1 MIVRALAGLAL
12 LALSMAPCA
21 AQTEPPRDGVTPA
34 PTRSRPPARLFSIQG
49 RALGAVVCQPG
60 ERQCAI
66 GGYITWCCRANQQ
79 CDYSY
84 PGACR

>member
-1 MIVRALAGLAL
+1 MIVRALCCLAL
-12 LALSMAPCA
+12 LALAVWPCA
-21 AQTEPPRDGVTPA
+21 AQTEPPRPSPRMA
-34 PTRSRPPARLFSIQG
+34 QPPPPVMYRFGG
-49 RALGAVVCQPG
+49 RALGASVCQAG